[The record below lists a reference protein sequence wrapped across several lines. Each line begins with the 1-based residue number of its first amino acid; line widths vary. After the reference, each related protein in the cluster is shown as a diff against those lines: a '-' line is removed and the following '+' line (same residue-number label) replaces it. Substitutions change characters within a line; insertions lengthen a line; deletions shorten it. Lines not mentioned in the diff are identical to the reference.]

1 MTDMS
6 IFVRSLALLVYKN
19 AYFNT
24 LTLSHETHKETD
36 VTFYKL
42 ALMFLLNPLTYKEG
56 GGGLFIQDHQIIDNN
71 SKTALPAP
79 PNWVTF
85 CFYLLN
91 TFWQNFSKIDS
102 PGGLLQLFLK

>member
-1 MTDMS
+1 MS

-24 LTLSHETHKETD
+24 LTLRHETHNEKD

-42 ALMFLLNPLTYKEG
+42 ALMFFLNPITYGEG
-56 GGGLFIQDHQIIDNN
+56 GGFILDDQIIDHN
-71 SKTALPAP
+71 SKTALLAP

-91 TFWQNFSKIDS
+91 TFWQNISKIDS
-102 PGGLLQLFLK
+102 PGGLLQLLLK